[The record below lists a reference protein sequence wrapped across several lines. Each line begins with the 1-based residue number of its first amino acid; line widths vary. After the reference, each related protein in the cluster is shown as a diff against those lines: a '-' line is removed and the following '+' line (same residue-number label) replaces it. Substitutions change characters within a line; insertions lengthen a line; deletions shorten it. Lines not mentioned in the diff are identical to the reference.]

1 MFTTQDTC
9 PEAMII
15 FGSSHTLQSWG
26 SDLFIVHKMRSTL
39 FLDPTLLSRCGGI
52 RSCLHSDLGDGCP
65 ESIVVSLH
73 SSVGTGTTLCSVVG
87 RGRGRGRGRG
97 LISREGART
106 KHCRRRLMRGEHAFN
121 IYGDQPPG
129 LPEVRKIIDH
139 IHLT

>member
-39 FLDPTLLSRCGGI
+39 FLDPILLSRCGGI
-52 RSCLHSDLGDGCP
+52 CGCLHSDLGDGCP
-65 ESIVVSLH
+65 ESIIVSLH
-73 SSVGTGTTLCSVVG
+73 GSVGTGTALCSVVG
-87 RGRGRGRGRG
+87 RGRGSG
-97 LISREGART
+97 LIPRQGART

-121 IYGDQPPG
+121 IHGDQPPS
-129 LPEVRKIIDH
+129 LPEVRQVIDY